1 MRERRNPGKYSIKVD
16 DLLLSMLKSYHDLD
30 ASEVISFF
38 GERVNEMF
46 ESEPN
51 ITNKSKQPK
60 TLYLDNV
67 VKKTVTFGHKY
78 KSTQTGFNI
87 KLHQMDVG
95 ENKVY
100 VLRGYYPET
109 HIPFKMTLVKFKDYA
124 VAHGKVKIGL
134 KDHHTKFDETEIT
147 EYNENVSEAILL
159 EKEVEEEKKLQY
171 EYRKFKCM
179 RPKGMKLYHEKK

>member
-1 MRERRNPGKYSIKVD
+1 MRERRDPGKYSIKVD

-38 GERVNEMF
+38 GERANEMF

-51 ITNKSKQPK
+51 VTNKSRKPR
-60 TLYLDNV
+60 TYFVDGNT
-67 VKKTVTFGHKY
+67 KKTVTFGHKY
-78 KSTQTGFNI
+78 NKSQTGFNTR
-87 KLHQMDVG
+87 LQEMDVG
-95 ENKVY
+95 KNKVY

-109 HIPFKMTLVKFKDYA
+109 HIPFKMTLVKFDGYA
-124 VAHGKVKIGL
+124 LAHGKVKIGL
-134 KDHHTKFDETEIT
+134 KEHHTKFDETEIS

-159 EKEVEEEKKLQY
+159 EKEVEQDKKLQY